1 MLTGTI
7 PDTLLNLSEMILLDI
22 SFNKLSGLLPLS
34 FPIRWSKMEQ
44 FTFGTNH
51 LRGTLPD
58 TIGTWKE
65 LFLLDF
71 EFYNLQFYP
80 NDIYTQ
86 EIFHFESLE
95 PETIV

>member
-22 SFNKLSGLLPLS
+22 SFNKLSGILPPT
-34 FPIRWSKMEQ
+34 FPIRWPNMEQ

-51 LRGTLPD
+51 LRGT

-65 LFLLDF
+65 LSLLDF
-71 EFYNLQFYP
+71 EFNNLQFYQT
-80 NDIYTQ
+80 IYTQ

-95 PETIV
+95 PKIIV